1 MKIRIPFAVNALT
14 YTTIALLGTI
24 EQSRVLT
31 AAATD
36 TDTDTATVTT
46 TISNRKRSP
55 SIWPEVTDQ
64 RRVSLMTQ
72 RDLMYSVPIDGILVL
87 GVNMQRSFISGSEED
102 IDISVRV
109 DLLET
114 YSELLNQ
121 GVAAYTFT
129 IEPDPSKGTWRLVN
143 STLPFSSVL
152 QKLRDYLEDSST
164 AVQVNMILLFLNIRV
179 ADKSQF
185 STTKNLTKLLYNEL
199 GSRYIYSPRDLDTSL
214 SSEWPTL
221 EEFLFKKK
229 KRVIIFELSNELNEP
244 AIFPSTVLNYE
255 LNNVTNLSCPLSS
268 VSQIQNTASKSW
280 RFLDTQFTNDD
291 LPLFSQC
298 GYSPVLANYYNTKN
312 VSEMVIL
319 VQNGVIWTW
328 DTATSQP
335 RLTIPGH
342 SQSTNA
348 KKCAVLHY
356 SVSGGKTISW
366 KTEDCYS
373 RRQVLC
379 RSDRVPFLWTVTQDK
394 YTYLESYGTGPKD
407 SNNNKSNVCPDGY
420 HFGLPSTLLELE
432 SVLLYLSQVEQQDAN
447 PYDRDIW
454 INANSIILDNCWVN
468 GENGASCPYKDTVRR
483 GTLAALLVPATP
495 IAALVLICAF
505 YLSLLTVP
513 IHDNRKNWRRVIKQI
528 SKSEME
534 GVPS

>member
-1 MKIRIPFAVNALT
+1 MAN
-14 YTTIALLGTI
+14 
-24 EQSRVLT
+24 SR
-31 AAATD
+31 
-36 TDTDTATVTT
+36 
-46 TISNRKRSP
+46 
-55 SIWPEVTDQ
+55 
-64 RRVSLMTQ
+64 
-72 RDLMYSVPIDGILVL
+72 G
-87 GVNMQRSFISGSEED
+87 
-102 IDISVRV
+102 
-109 DLLET
+109 
-114 YSELLNQ
+114 
-121 GVAAYTFT
+121 
-129 IEPDPSKGTWRLVN
+129 
-143 STLPFSSVL
+143 LPL
-152 QKLRDYLEDSST
+152 Q
-164 AVQVNMILLFLNIRV
+164 
-179 ADKSQF
+179 
-185 STTKNLTKLLYNEL
+185 
-199 GSRYIYSPRDLDTSL
+199 
-214 SSEWPTL
+214 
-221 EEFLFKKK
+221 KK

-268 VSQIQNTASKSW
+268 VSQIQHTASKSW
-280 RFLDTQFTNDD
+280 RFLDTQFTKDD

-298 GYSPVLANYYNTKN
+298 GYSPILANYYDTKN

-319 VQNGVIWTW
+319 VQNGAIWTW
-328 DTATSQP
+328 DTASSQP

-342 SQSTNA
+342 SHSTNT

-356 SVSGGKTISW
+356 TASRKTVSW

-373 RRQVLC
+373 RRHVLC
-379 RSDRVPFLWTVTQDK
+379 RSGKNPFLWTVTQEK
-394 YTYLESYGTGPKD
+394 YTYLESYDTGPR
-407 SNNNKSNVCPDGY
+407 NNNNSNNVCPDGY
-420 HFGLPSTLLELE
+420 HFGLPSTPLELE

-468 GENGASCPYKDTVRR
+468 GENGASCPYKDTVRK